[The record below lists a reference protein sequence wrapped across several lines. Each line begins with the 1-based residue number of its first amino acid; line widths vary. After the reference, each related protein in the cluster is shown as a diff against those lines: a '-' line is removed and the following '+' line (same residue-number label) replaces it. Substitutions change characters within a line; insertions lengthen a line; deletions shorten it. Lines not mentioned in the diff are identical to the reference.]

1 MDRLASAAMRRVL
14 LAFEPPDGGVAEN
27 VAQLALGLGD
37 HGWQVELAAPRQSIV
52 DDRGAAAGI
61 PVHRLD
67 WARGYGHP
75 GHDYRSARQLARC
88 LRRKRFD
95 LLHCHSAKA
104 GVIGRLV
111 GPAAR
116 VPVVYSPHCFPFIGE
131 FGPAR
136 RIFATTVERALAPL
150 GDRIIC
156 VCEYERQ
163 QGRRIGIAERRLA
176 VVRNGCA
183 PCPTGIQEDEATQR
197 FAGDSPLVA
206 SIAVL
211 RRQKRLDVLI
221 DASPSILARAPH
233 AKVAVIGDGPLRDEL
248 TARAARLG
256 LDSEPRFA
264 FLPFASSTAHLA
276 ATDVFVLPS
285 SWEALAIGLLEAL
298 ACGTPTVATDVGG
311 SSEVVVPE
319 TGILVPPGDPE
330 ALADGV
336 VSLLL
341 DPQRRATMAAAA
353 RKRHGDRFRVER
365 MIAETAAIYDEVA
378 SIKERRRAA

>member
-1 MDRLASAAMRRVL
+1 MRRVL

-37 HGWQVELAAPRQSIV
+37 QGWEVELAAPRESIL
-52 DDRGAAAGI
+52 DERAAAAGI
-61 PVHRLD
+61 PVHRLA

-111 GPAAR
+111 GRAAH

-131 FGPAR
+131 FGGVR

-150 GDRIIC
+150 GERIIC

-163 QGRRIGIAERRLA
+163 QARRIGIAERRLA

-183 PCPTGIQEDEATQR
+183 PCSIGVQADKATHS
-197 FAGDSPLVA
+197 FAGDGPLVA

-221 DASPSILARAPH
+221 DAVPSILARAPD
-233 AKVAVIGDGPLRDEL
+233 AKVAVIGDGPLRGEL
-248 TARAARLG
+248 TARAERLG
-256 LDSEPRFA
+256 LDAEPRFA
-264 FLPFASSTAHLA
+264 FLPFTSSAAHLA

-298 ACGTPTVATDVGG
+298 ACGIPTVATDVGG
-311 SSEVVVPE
+311 SSEVVLPE
-319 TGILVPPGDPE
+319 TGILVPPGDPG

-341 DPQRRATMAAAA
+341 DPQRRAAMASAA
-353 RKRHGDRFRVER
+353 REHHAHQFRVER
-365 MIAETAAIYDEVA
+365 MIVETAAVYDEIA
-378 SIKERRRAA
+378 STRERLEPA

>member
-1 MDRLASAAMRRVL
+1 MRRVL

-37 HGWQVELAAPRQSIV
+37 QGWQVELAAPRSSIV
-52 DDRGAAAGI
+52 DERAAAAGI
-61 PVHRLD
+61 RVHRLD

-75 GHDYRSARQLARC
+75 GHDFRSARQLARH
-88 LRRKRFD
+88 LRRGSFD

-131 FGPAR
+131 FGSAR
-136 RIFATTVERALAPL
+136 RMFATTVERALAPR

-163 QGRRIGIAERRLA
+163 QGRRIGIAERRLV

-183 PCPTGIQEDEATQR
+183 PFDTGVQVDEATRR
-197 FAGDSPLVA
+197 FAGDGPLVA

-221 DASPSILARAPH
+221 DAAPSILRRVPD
-233 AKVAVIGDGPLRDEL
+233 AKVAVIGEGPLRDEL
-248 TARAARLG
+248 TARAASLG
-256 LDSEPRFA
+256 LDAEPRFA
-264 FLPFASSTAHLA
+264 FLPFTSSAAHLA
-276 ATDVFVLPS
+276 VTDVYVLPS

-298 ACGTPTVATDVGG
+298 ACGIPTVATDVGG

-319 TGILVPPGDPE
+319 TGVLVPPGDPE

-336 VSLLL
+336 VTLLL
-341 DPQRRATMAAAA
+341 DSQRRAAMAVAA
-353 RKRHGDRFRVER
+353 RKRHAERFGVGR
-365 MIAETAAIYDEVA
+365 MIVETEAVYGEVVSTRDRLETA
-378 SIKERRRAA
+378 